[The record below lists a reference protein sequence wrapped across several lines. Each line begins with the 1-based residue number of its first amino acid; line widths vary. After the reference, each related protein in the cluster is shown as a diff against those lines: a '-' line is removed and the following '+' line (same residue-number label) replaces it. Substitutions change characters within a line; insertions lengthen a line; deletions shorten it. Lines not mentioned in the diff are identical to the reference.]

1 MGKNKHTSGE
11 VSSGIHTTVSKSLR
25 KAMRRDYMESGDRF
39 MNQMKALASGKD
51 VVFTI
56 ANPNKD
62 ETNKRFIK
70 QKVSG
75 KNYVNSRK
83 NVYVQKEAQS

>member
-1 MGKNKHTSGE
+1 MGKEQSQ
-11 VSSGIHTTVSKSLR
+11 SQGIHTGTSKSIR
-25 KAMRRDYMESGDRF
+25 KAMRRDYLASGDRF
-39 MNQMKALASGKD
+39 MNQMKALAQGRD

-56 ANPNKD
+56 ENPNKA

-70 QKVSG
+70 QRISG

-83 NVYVQKEAQS
+83 GTFTMKEVQ

>member
-1 MGKNKHTSGE
+1 MGKKHTSGE
-11 VSSGIHTTVSKSLR
+11 TSAGIHSNVSKSLK
-25 KAMRRDYMESGDRF
+25 KAMRRDYMASGNRF
-39 MNQMKALASGKD
+39 MNQMKALSKGKD

-56 ANPNKD
+56 PNPNAQ

-70 QKVSG
+70 YKVSG
-75 KNYVNSRK
+75 KNYINSRK